1 MVEKRRGLSFACS
14 RRDFWPALLQ
24 EVLVTYKSIKGQPGY
39 RLAELGTLP
48 DEQLAQIKPII
59 NPEYEICVENEYV
72 CCRLQGAQ
80 TTRQLFQMNKANLLT
95 FNLFNGQH
103 NLTEISRC
111 LSEQMGW
118 DQDQGF
124 AFAKAFF
131 TALVERMVCVPQ
143 DPLPAADKAAGSEE
157 SATACTPAPQ

>member
-1 MVEKRRGLSFACS
+1 MVEKRQGLSFTCS

-24 EVLVTYKSIKGQPGY
+24 ELAVTYKSIKGQPGY
-39 RLAELGTLP
+39 KLAELGTLP
-48 DEQLAQIKPII
+48 DEQLAQIRPII

-72 CCRLQGAQ
+72 CCRLKGSE

-103 NLTEISRC
+103 SLTEIGTC

-124 AFAKAFF
+124 GFAKELFV
-131 TALVERMVCVPQ
+131 ALVERMVCVPR
-143 DPLPAADKAAGSEE
+143 DPLVGANTDANEQG
-157 SATACTPAPQ
+157 TTTCTPAPQ